1 MVTRADIKAAIDLRI
16 TNVLDTAEA
25 ALPPERFKAF
35 RRVVLRAFGDRGLT
49 ADLINCSAGRLS
61 GMERI
66 GMGRNDPGRKGGA
79 P

>member
-49 ADLINCSAGRLS
+49 ADLHQLLGRS
-61 GMERI
+61 VVGN
-66 GMGRNDPGRKGGA
+66 GKDRNGPE
-79 P
+79 